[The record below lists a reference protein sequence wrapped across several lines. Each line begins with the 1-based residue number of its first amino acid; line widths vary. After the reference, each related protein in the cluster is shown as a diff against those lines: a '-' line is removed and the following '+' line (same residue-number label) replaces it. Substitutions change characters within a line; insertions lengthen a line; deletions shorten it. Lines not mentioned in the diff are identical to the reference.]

1 MKEQFDKFL
10 KANRGYT
17 KYYKLIHDHWDAE
30 WMGDEVKPED
40 YISTAFIWEN
50 TNDGDY
56 WKSLNKKWRDEL
68 KNKLT

>member
-10 KANRGYT
+10 KANRAYR

-30 WMGDEVKPED
+30 GMGDEVKPED
-40 YISTAFIWEN
+40 YISAAFIWEN

-56 WKSLNKKWRDEL
+56 WMSLNKKWKDEL